1 MCYTTDE
8 YAKPRTEVKYN
19 FTFPYGTDGYR
30 TNCNN
35 IKVSR
40 LIHGFEWLT
49 ELAMDKLAKVLET
62 VLTITVIISP
72 VETSNSKNPI
82 TKNSGELKI
91 S

>member
-1 MCYTTDE
+1 
-8 YAKPRTEVKYN
+8 
-19 FTFPYGTDGYR
+19 
-30 TNCNN
+30 
-35 IKVSR
+35 
-40 LIHGFEWLT
+40 
-49 ELAMDKLAKVLET
+49 MDKLAKVLET